1 MPLSVQDPLVGTLFD
16 HRYLINFLVA
26 RGGMGNIYQAHDTKR
41 GHIVAVKLLRA
52 EYGHDPIV
60 VQRFLREAKVVQSL
74 HHENIC
80 MFFDTGMTE
89 AGEHYFTMEFLEG
102 QALDEII
109 AKKHV
114 LPPDV
119 CVPYIIQAARG
130 LCEAHAHGIVHRDM
144 KPGNIFVVQTPN
156 APEFVKILDFGVAK
170 TPEFSIGKQV
180 DMRLTNAG
188 STVGTPFYMSPEQIR
203 GEETVDARTDI
214 YALGI
219 ILWECLFGLPPYVG
233 DNLMQ
238 VFEQTCNFKLKL
250 PKLASQYKKYP
261 KYVQLYAILT
271 KALEK
276 DVRNRYATMQ
286 EFMHDLEKCFQVNDA
301 SFNPGEKAVYAIQD
315 NQTAGILGDIKSF
328 ILRQSPIAIGI
339 VAAVF
344 AILLIGGIV
353 LIVSS
358 VPEQPAVE
366 EQAVSLK
373 YKFYSDIPCEI
384 QVRGKTVGTTPLLV
398 DLDEKPPFVVEF
410 IAKNG
415 KKRQVKLTSNG
426 EEIRAYAVNLEA
438 TPVQEP
444 KLNLTT
450 VPEKSTV
457 IVNGESYETPCSIDM
472 SMGTLNLTIKHDGFM
487 PERYTIEPNEGNF
500 DIETKLVPI
509 PSEDKT
515 KS

>member
-52 EYGHDPIV
+52 EYGRDPIV

-80 MFFDTGMTE
+80 TFFDTGLTE
-89 AGEHYFTMEFLEG
+89 TGEHYFTMEFLEG

-130 LCEAHAHGIVHRDM
+130 LCEAHAHGIIHRDM

-170 TPEFSIGKQV
+170 TPESSVGKQV

-233 DNLMQ
+233 NNLME

-276 DVRNRYATMQ
+276 DVKNRYATMQ

-301 SFNPGEKAVYAIQD
+301 SLKPGEKAVYAID
-315 NQTAGILGDIKSF
+315 GNRASGFIDEVKSF
-328 ILRQSPIAIGI
+328 VRSMSPLMIGI
-339 VAAVF
+339 IVGVLVLLSIVATV
-344 AILLIGGIV
+344 IV
-353 LIVSS
+353 
-358 VPEQPAVE
+358 
-366 EQAVSLK
+366 VSLTPDSQQETEQTSLLT
-373 YKFYSDIPCEI
+373 YKFYADIPCEI
-384 QVRGKTVGTTPLLV
+384 QVRGKTVGTTPATVELN
-398 DLDEKPPFVVEF
+398 EKPPFVVDF
-410 IAKNG
+410 VSKNG
-415 KKRQVKLTSNG
+415 KKYSTKVMSNG
-426 EEIRAYAVNLEA
+426 DEVRAYAVNLVA
-438 TPVQEP
+438 PVVPEP
-444 KLNLTT
+444 KLFLESEPDKAR
-450 VPEKSTV
+450 VD
-457 IVNGESYETPCSIDM
+457 INGTIYETPCSIDVM
-472 SMGTLNLTIKHDGFM
+472 SELSVIITHDGYQT
-487 PERYTIEPNEGNF
+487 ERLTVVPYGANVKVRTELLPLPSKKT
-500 DIETKLVPI
+500 TK
-509 PSEDKT
+509 D
-515 KS
+515 

>member
-52 EYGHDPIV
+52 EYGRDPIV

-80 MFFDTGMTE
+80 TFFDTGLTE
-89 AGEHYFTMEFLEG
+89 TGEHYFTMEFLEG

-170 TPEFSIGKQV
+170 TPESSVGKQV

-233 DNLMQ
+233 NNLME

-276 DVRNRYATMQ
+276 DVKNRYATMQ

-301 SFNPGEKAVYAIQD
+301 SLNPGEKAVYAID
-315 NQTAGILGDIKSF
+315 ENKESGILDEVKGFVRS
-328 ILRQSPIAIGI
+328 LSPMTIGI
-339 VAAVF
+339 VAGVF
-344 AILLIGGIV
+344 GLLCIV
-353 LIVSS
+353 GTVIIVSF
-358 VPEQPAVE
+358 VPDAPPAETV
-366 EQAVSLK
+366 QTKPLI
-373 YKFYSDIPCEI
+373 YKFYADIPCDI
-384 QVRGKTVGTTPLLV
+384 QVRGKTVGTTPATV
-398 DLDEKPPFVVEF
+398 ELDEKPPFVVDF
-410 IAKNG
+410 VSKSG
-415 KKRQVKLTSNG
+415 KKYSTKVMSNG
-426 EEIRAYAVNLEA
+426 DEIRAYAVNLA
-438 TPVQEP
+438 ASAVQEP
-444 KLNLTT
+444 KLTLESKPDKAR
-450 VPEKSTV
+450 VDM
-457 IVNGESYETPCSIDM
+457 NGAIYETPCTIDVI
-472 SMGTLNLTIKHDGFM
+472 SELTLTITHDGYM
-487 PERYTIEPNEGNF
+487 PERLTVVPYDGNI
-500 DIETKLVPI
+500 DVSTELVPL
-509 PSEDKT
+509 PSKDKP
-515 KS
+515 KK